1 MSALLLAI
9 LATYVPPVVVLALQD
24 TGFGHC
30 GMDAHWHA
38 SDDSCHRDSDDS
50 VIRILPKVTK

>member
-9 LATYVPPVVVLALQD
+9 LATYHPPVVVLAVQD

-30 GMDAHWHA
+30 GMDAHPHQ
-38 SDDSCHRDSDDS
+38 DLTVCYRDSDDS
-50 VIRILPKVTK
+50 VIHILPKVTN

>member
-9 LATYVPPVVVLALQD
+9 LATYRPPVVVLAVQD

-30 GMDAHWHA
+30 GMDAHPHH
-38 SDDSCHRDSDDS
+38 DLTVCYRDSDDS
-50 VIRILPKVTK
+50 VINILPKVQ